1 MKNLS
6 LILNVLLAA
15 AVAHL
20 YYLNF
25 SKKTAPAAEQK
36 IEIPASVQ
44 QTGVR
49 IAFVNADTLDSQYT
63 WLKDQ
68 KAGLERRFKNA
79 ENSLVAKR
87 DQLEKEAMA
96 LQEKAAAGNTPR
108 AELEAEYEKI
118 MQRQQK
124 LAEEADRFERQL
136 ADDQRKA
143 YNELMS
149 NVETKLK
156 TIQNQIGYD
165 YILSYTRGAG
175 QILLTNDSLDI
186 TKQVLQLL
194 NAKEEKK

>member
-6 LILNVLLAA
+6 LVLNFVLLA

-25 SKKTAPAAEQK
+25 SKKSAPSVEKIEAPAG
-36 IEIPASVQ
+36 IQ

-49 IAFVNADTLDSQYT
+49 IAYVNADTLDSKYE

-68 KAGLERRFKNA
+68 KTVIEKRIKSASN
-79 ENSLVAKR
+79 NLVAER
-87 DQLEKEAMA
+87 DKLAREMAAFQKKAESGTIPPAQLEPEY
-96 LQEKAAAGNTPR
+96 N
-108 AELEAEYEKI
+108 ELME
-118 MQRQQK
+118 RQQK
-124 LAEEADRFERQL
+124 LGEKADRLDAQL

-149 NVETKLK
+149 NVEAKLK
-156 TIQNQIGYD
+156 TIQSQIGYD
-165 YILSYTRGAG
+165 YIFSYTKGAG
-175 QILLTNDSLDI
+175 QILLANDSLDI
-186 TKQVLQLL
+186 THQVLQLL

>member
-6 LILNVLLAA
+6 LILNAILLA

-25 SKKTAPAAEQK
+25 SKKTAAAAEQK
-36 IEIPASVQ
+36 IEVPASVQ

-63 WLKDQ
+63 WLKEQ

-79 ENSLVAKR
+79 ENSLIAKR
-87 DQLEKEAMA
+87 DQLEKEAAA

-108 AELEAEYEKI
+108 AELEKEYEKI